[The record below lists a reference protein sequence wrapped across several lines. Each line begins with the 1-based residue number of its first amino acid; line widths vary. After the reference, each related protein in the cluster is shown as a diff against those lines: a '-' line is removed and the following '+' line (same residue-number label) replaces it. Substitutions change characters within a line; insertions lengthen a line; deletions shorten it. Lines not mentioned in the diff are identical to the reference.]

1 MTSRNKSWLRLSY
14 GKADRIAAIDDS
26 RGRTVAYGY
35 DELGRLA
42 SVTYP
47 SGEVLHYEYDGMQ
60 HLLTFSVAPDAKAT
74 PPSADAQRI

>member
-1 MTSRNKSWLRLSY
+1 LSY